1 MAFLLYFLRI
11 LFVGSYENYKRFMN
25 YVFPS
30 VPMIIFLHLWF
41 RQKLFFLWKS
51 PQKKMNVLGPIWN
64 IAVFAVEATGQKLAL

>member
-30 VPMIIFLHLWF
+30 VQMIIFLHIYGSDRNFISYEKW
-41 RQKLFFLWKS
+41 
-51 PQKKMNVLGPIWN
+51 
-64 IAVFAVEATGQKLAL
+64 